1 MSTIRIGVIGC
12 ANIAF
17 KAMIPAINSLND
29 KFKLVGVASRYKSKA
44 KDFALRF
51 NTSAFYNYEHL
62 INSKECDAVYIP
74 LPTKL
79 NGVYAELALD
89 NKLHVLVEKTMSDEI
104 DVVNNLNEIAKTYDL
119 SLVENFQFRFHNQMK
134 DIYKILQSDEIGEI
148 RCIKSSFGFP
158 PFKDTKN
165 IRYSSSLGGGA
176 LHDVGCYTIKL
187 AQILL
192 GTDIS
197 VAASSLFYD
206 DNIDLWG
213 GGLLVCDAT
222 KRFAQISFGF
232 DNHYQC
238 NLELWGSKGKL
249 ISNRI
254 FTAPPEMNPEII
266 IEKSSGIK
274 KFKSKKCNHYKNILN
289 HFHKSISN
297 KKIREK
303 EYLEN
308 KNQARLVNEIKR
320 KA

>member
-29 KFKLVGVASRYKSKA
+29 KFRLIGVASRNKSKA
-44 KDFALRF
+44 KEFALNF
-51 NTSAFYNYEHL
+51 NTTAYNNYEDL
-62 INSKECDAVYIP
+62 INSNVCDAVYIP
-74 LPTKL
+74 QPTKL
-79 NGVYAELALD
+79 NGLYSELALR
-89 NKLHVLVEKTMSDEI
+89 NKLHVLVEKTMSDQL
-104 DVVNNLNEIAKTYDL
+104 DVVNKLNKIAKINDL
-119 SLVENFQFRFHNQMK
+119 SLVENFQFRFHNQIK
-134 DIYKILQSDEIGEI
+134 DIKKISESGEIGEI

-176 LHDVGCYTIKL
+176 LNDVGCYTVKV
-187 AQILL
+187 AQIIL

-197 VAASSLFYD
+197 VAASSLFF
-206 DNIDLWG
+206 DNKIDLWG
-213 GGLLVCDAT
+213 GGLLVCNVT
-222 KRFAQISFGF
+222 KRFAHISFGF

-238 NLELWGSKGKL
+238 SLELWGSKGKL
-249 ISNRI
+249 IANRI
-254 FTAPPEMNPEII
+254 FTAPPEMDPEII

-274 KFKSKKCNHYKNILN
+274 KFQSKKCNHFENILN
-289 HFHKSISN
+289 HFYKSISN
-297 KKIREK
+297 KKIREN